1 MELALLSKESDV
13 PQKIDECF
21 EDETNKTL
29 IKEKIF
35 EINKINFNT
44 STLTDLMT
52 LYGMEE
58 DLALQIQEYLQDNII
73 TDSSD
78 LLELEA
84 IDEQMLKSW
93 DRNIDDMRVDIN
105 RIDKDNLRKIK
116 GIGKKLAK
124 IISDYREEHGYFKD
138 IEDLKNIEGIGKN
151 KFAQLKSR
159 LKIGE

>member
-1 MELALLSKESDV
+1 MELALLSNESDI
-13 PQKIDECF
+13 PEKIYDDSNF
-21 EDETNKTL
+21 INNINT
-29 IKEKIF
+29 KEKIF
-35 EINKINFNT
+35 KINKINFNT
-44 STLTDLMT
+44 ATLTDLMT

-58 DLALQIQEYLQDNII
+58 KIALQIQEYLQDNII

-93 DRNIDDMRVDIN
+93 DKNIDDMRVDIN

-124 IISDYREEHGYFKD
+124 IISEHRDANGYFKSID
-138 IEDLKNIEGIGKN
+138 ELKDIEGIGKN

>member
-1 MELALLSKESDV
+1 
-13 PQKIDECF
+13 
-21 EDETNKTL
+21 
-29 IKEKIF
+29 
-35 EINKINFNT
+35 
-44 STLTDLMT
+44 MT

-58 DLALQIQEYLQDNII
+58 EIALQIQEYLQDNII

-93 DRNIDDMRVDIN
+93 DKNIDDMRVDIN

-124 IISDYREEHGYFKD
+124 IISEHRNANGYFKSID
-138 IEDLKNIEGIGKN
+138 ELKDIEGIGKN